1 MRVSKLHLQDYGQFH
16 EKNITLVPGINVL
29 YGANEAGKST
39 TKDFLVDML
48 YGIEDVDA
56 NGQPNDHYEKKR
68 PIGRDVY
75 RGSIEIDVNNT
86 PYLVERNFDKNQ
98 KETYVKNLDSSEEV
112 SLSTPHSLV
121 GTLFDTDK
129 STYLN
134 TLCISHL
141 GVATDH
147 LIVDKLNE
155 YIINMASSKSGEVDV
170 VNALVELKN
179 KRAQFSNE
187 ELEKKEK
194 ELSDI
199 LTLDRDFDG
208 ELAAIKEEY
217 AQVETS
223 GKEPAKLQ
231 FTPIVNKN
239 EEEEEKEAE
248 AETESNEEEEKG
260 KKQKLPK
267 RERDILML
275 KNMGPKSFLDN
286 GFVIFFMGLLM
297 VAIFIGIAY
306 AVPVQDQNIT
316 MGIIGFGALWAFLTI
331 VQVYVRR
338 SKLHKLLE
346 ELEIEQGF
354 EEAKTGF
361 VAGDKESV
369 KAKLQELKGKEEE
382 LIKERKKQEET
393 ITELTLV
400 KEQIQKNEVELTA
413 IDLAINTI
421 QDLSEEIYAS
431 FGSILNERVSA
442 IISKITDG
450 KYTEV
455 KIDDQLRIMVKN
467 GNSFISIDY
476 LSTGTV
482 EQIYLALRLSIAD
495 LLIKED
501 MPIVMDD
508 TFITYDYQRM
518 NDALRCLG
526 EYTNRQIVIFTGNPG
541 IHDMFTRLGLTSN
554 YISI

>member
-112 SLSTPHSLV
+112 TLNTPHSLV

-147 LIVDKLNE
+147 SIVDKLNE

-217 AQVETS
+217 AQVEAS

-239 EEEEEKEAE
+239 EEEEEKE

-431 FGSILNERVSA
+431 FGSILNERVSD